1 MKRTAP
7 PPRPRGPAI
16 LFLLTGLAAVIG
28 GGLLVVRPDG
38 GWLGMSRAL
47 LEETP
52 FGSFLIPGLVLA
64 LVVGGSQLAAG
75 LALVQ
80 RRSNDVRLALAA
92 ALVLAGWIAI
102 QALMLGV
109 VIWLQPLVFLIAIL
123 EAGMTASALPRK
135 DRRGRGPM
143 RASRA

>member
-16 LFLLTGLAAVIG
+16 LFLLTGLAAVVG
-28 GGLLVVRPDG
+28 GGLLILRPDG
-38 GWLGMSRAL
+38 GWLGLSRAL
-47 LEETP
+47 LDPTP
-52 FGSFLIPGLVLA
+52 FGSFRGPGLLLA

-75 LALVQ
+75 LALAQ
-80 RRSNDVRLALAA
+80 RRSHDVRLALGA
-92 ALVLAGWIAI
+92 ALVLAGWIAV
-102 QALMLGV
+102 QAVMLGV
-109 VIWLQPLVFLIAIL
+109 IIWLQPLFFLVAIL

-135 DRRGRGPM
+135 GRGGRGPM